1 MRLSIIAVFLT
12 LFSAPATEAFAPVNV
27 RQTCRATNPA
37 LNLGVDFQESAQRN
51 VPNFEEWAVNCGV
64 QRADGVQL
72 TSADGLDWEVMT
84 NSALPAGQPV
94 MVVPA
99 NMVLSSGAARME
111 LEAMSDSARE
121 AGQKL
126 SNLGAAQSIPK
137 FFLTLKLLV
146 EYQQGDQS
154 PFFPWLDSLPR
165 LYYNSVSMTDF
176 CYECLPPLVFRLS
189 REERTKFDNIY
200 QALQQV
206 DLLGPEIKEN
216 KELCKWAFNA
226 VHTRCQ
232 GEKGQEQKI
241 ALMADM
247 FNHATETDVEVSFD
261 EAGNCNV
268 FTTRD
273 VPAGAPLRMSYGCPT
288 NPSNF
293 FATYGFL
300 DESSP
305 ATFCKMM
312 DIRSTPQ
319 LVDLGFDFS
328 RMLFYKNTGEISAE
342 VWDVVLYDKVLK
354 NNIEVREQFYQ
365 AHMSGNAE
373 MKQAIHQAYMLQTA
387 TAIKNHVDT
396 FLEELDKLNAKGVG
410 MDLSTHPRLPLI
422 WRHNEFVKQTFLNV
436 KANLDPMVQQAM
448 MEQGALV

>member
-1 MRLSIIAVFLT
+1 MRLSIIAVLT
-12 LFSAPATEAFAPVNV
+12 LFTAPAIEAFAPVIV
-27 RQTCRATNPA
+27 RQNSVCRAKNQA
-37 LNLGVDFQESAQRN
+37 LYYGVDTSESAPRN
-51 VPNFEEWAVNCGV
+51 VPAFEEWAVNCGV
-64 QRADGVQL
+64 QRAEGVQL
-72 TSADGLDWEVMT
+72 TSVDGLDWSVASQ
-84 NSALPAGQPV
+84 NAIPAGQPV

-99 NMVLSSGAARME
+99 NMVLSSTAARME
-111 LEAMSDSARE
+111 LEELSDSARK

-176 CYECLPPLVFRLS
+176 CFECLPPLVFRLS

-200 QALQQV
+200 QALQGV

-216 KELCKWAFNA
+216 KDLCQWAFNC
-226 VHTRCQ
+226 VHTRCL
-232 GEKGQEQKI
+232 GEKGKEQKI
-241 ALMADM
+241 PLMADM
-247 FNHATETDVEVSFD
+247 FNHGTETEVEVSFD

-268 FTTRD
+268 YANRD
-273 VPAGAPLRMSYGCPT
+273 VPAGSPLRMSYGCPT

-312 DIRSTPQ
+312 DIKSTPQ

-328 RMLFYKNTGEISAE
+328 RMLFYKDTGEISPE
-342 VWDVVLYDKVLK
+342 VWDIVLFDKVLK
-354 NNIEVREQFYQ
+354 NNMEVRQQFYD

-373 MKQAIHQAYMLQTA
+373 MKQAIHQAYMGETA
-387 TAIKNHVDT
+387 AHIKTHVDI
-396 FLEELDKLNAKGVG
+396 FLSELDKLSAKGVG
-410 MDLSTHPRLPLI
+410 KDLVQHPRLPLI

-436 KANLDPMVQQAM
+436 KANLDPMVEQARM
-448 MEQGALV
+448 G